1 MTIKTIS
8 NFDNLKASQYSI
20 EELYSYLGYKKD
32 LNKFPI
38 TKHLALVEEIKLRY
52 AKVPVKQIRIS
63 KDSYDLLQFVKWEEV
78 EHFYVIFLCHN
89 GNVIKLE
96 KVSSGGITGTV
107 VDQRVIF
114 SMALQTPK
122 CTRIVLCHNHPSGNL
137 NPSEAD
143 KRITEKMIQAG
154 KILDIEV
161 CDHIIVGGSING
173 GYFSFRDEGLI

>member
-1 MTIKTIS
+1 MTIKSIN

-20 EELYSYLGYKKD
+20 EELYGHLGYKKD

-38 TKHLALVEEIKLRY
+38 NKYLAVVEEIKTRY
-52 AKVPVKQIRIS
+52 TRTGVKQIRKS
-63 KDSYDLLQFVKWEEV
+63 QDSYDLLQFMKWEEV
-78 EHFYVIFLCHN
+78 EHFYVIFLYHN

-143 KRITEKMIQAG
+143 KRLTERMVQAG

-161 CDHIIVGGSING
+161 TDHIIVGGSIIG
-173 GYFSFRDEGLI
+173 GYFSFRDEGLM